1 MSRIYLLLALAGWF
15 LVGYHLILWV
25 FLSLLIFC
33 CSWLSIFYRWQNVNN
48 FYVISVEFNWA
59 ISRFCRIWFIRL
71 LQAHWQITCISPLV
85 KSLFKFGSFQ
95 VINLIAHCF
104 LVSLLQDEYSNLQLF
119 HWELY
124 SRSST
129 IVLFSFLT
137 SSM

>member
-85 KSLFKFGSFQ
+85 KSFFNLGVPFASFFCPSLHPLRRGRRIWIKLRFGNLWTTNLYFGKF
-95 VINLIAHCF
+95 C
-104 LVSLLQDEYSNLQLF
+104 
-119 HWELY
+119 
-124 SRSST
+124 
-129 IVLFSFLT
+129 
-137 SSM
+137 